1 MYTDERIVQG
11 RGLDTTRI
19 MDGRI
24 LRKIVS
30 HEILQLIP
38 DEIID
43 FAQSNFAHPWHL
55 MAKSWH
61 RILFEEMLLHW
72 EHFGPRPLH
81 YENVRKN

>member
-43 FAQSNFAHPWHL
+43 FAQSNFAHP
-55 MAKSWH
+55 
-61 RILFEEMLLHW
+61 
-72 EHFGPRPLH
+72 
-81 YENVRKN
+81 